1 MSIMVAVPCMDM
13 THTDFMIA
21 LTGLQHDGDVSF
33 VYTKSSLVYDARNG
47 LASQAIDRG
56 FDRVLWLDSDM
67 MFSPD
72 LLQRLSKDIDAGMD
86 MVCALYTTRRTPIKP
101 AIFSEISVQLND
113 DGTAKPIAK
122 TYHDYPKDSVFEV
135 EACGFGGVMLKTSLL
150 KEVKDKYGL
159 PFSPIL
165 GFGEDISFCMRVKEL
180 GKKVYCDS
188 RVKMGHI
195 GTRVFSEADL

>member
-1 MSIMVAVPCMDM
+1 MNIMVAVPCMDM

-21 LTGLQHDGDVSF
+21 LTGLQHDGNVSF
-33 VYTKSSLVYDARNG
+33 VYVKSSLIYDARNG
-47 LASQAIDRG
+47 LANQAIDGG

-67 MFSPD
+67 MFQPD
-72 LLQRLSKDIDAGMD
+72 YLQRLSADIDDGMD
-86 MVCALYTTRRTPIKP
+86 MVCGLYTTRRTPIKP
-101 AIFSEISVQLND
+101 AIFSEIGLKMND

-122 TYHDYPKDSVFEV
+122 HFFDYPKDSVFEIA
-135 EACGFGGVMLKTSLL
+135 ACGFGGVMVKTSLL

-180 GKKVYCDS
+180 GKKMFCDS
-188 RVKMGHI
+188 RAKMGHI
-195 GTRVFSEADL
+195 GTRVFTEDDL